1 MLPATDGYWST
12 MPIPSVC
19 ITATSWGRGGVWL
32 NTGTWLIEA
41 ARFVEIIDERQGLRI
56 ARPGETAAASAL
68 EKSGYGQ
75 YMRSDLRHGDQ
86 RRVGLAPKII
96 WMRLPIVP
104 IDFVSPTQIS
114 I

>member
-32 NTGTWLIEA
+32 NTGAWLIEA

-56 ARPGETAAASAL
+56 ASPPGRPPRRAPMKNPVTANICGAIYDTET
-68 EKSGYGQ
+68 KGG
-75 YMRSDLRHGDQ
+75 
-86 RRVGLAPKII
+86 
-96 WMRLPIVP
+96 
-104 IDFVSPTQIS
+104 
-114 I
+114 